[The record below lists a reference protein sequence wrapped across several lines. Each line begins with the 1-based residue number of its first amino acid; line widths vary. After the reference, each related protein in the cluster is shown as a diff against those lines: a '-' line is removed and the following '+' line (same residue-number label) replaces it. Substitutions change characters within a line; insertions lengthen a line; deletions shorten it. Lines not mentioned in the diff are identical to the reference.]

1 VKNVRA
7 VQIGLT
13 LASVLWAGREFPT
26 KPGERTV
33 PNQLLV
39 RYKSGVT
46 LASAATSL
54 ARGAQMRDLRDSL
67 SFLVTLP
74 AGTAATVS
82 QQLSAHPLVDY
93 VEPNR
98 APGTDPSAQS
108 ARKTKR
114 QANQFS
120 HGPTDIAS
128 RHRRQQ

>member
-39 RYKSGVT
+39 RYKSG
-46 LASAATSL
+46 ATSL
-54 ARGAQMRDLRDSL
+54 ARGAQMRDLGDSL